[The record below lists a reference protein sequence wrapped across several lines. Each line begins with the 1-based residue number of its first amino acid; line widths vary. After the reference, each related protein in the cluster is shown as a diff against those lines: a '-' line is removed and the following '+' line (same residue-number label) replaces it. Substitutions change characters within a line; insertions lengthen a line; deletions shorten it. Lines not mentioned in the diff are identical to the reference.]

1 MSINLTI
8 QATNLTFNSPNGCL
22 PDSCWFKYTIIQLL
36 GVLSILID
44 SCHDTFQRS
53 CLSSHSSLQS
63 LIICIDGSLCAIS
76 RLSSSNSIGLCL
88 NSLCSQVL
96 NSGELVISLNK
107 SQEVSNSIKN
117 ILLIVRC
124 TACEEASS
132 ILHQLVSS
140 LILCIIRYINL
151 CQLILYC
158 IEIRNLLSQLLLE
171 LANLNTKVCQFSISG
186 LSIISINDSIFNRS
200 IIDTTNNSFQFSSQF
215 ILQISITRS
224 CVLLSNL
231 LQGFCIV
238 TSRTAINAS
247 QFSIKILLGILISLL
262 NSLFFLKLILISFK
276 SILCSS
282 QVCA

>member
-117 ILLIVRC
+117 SLLIAIC
-124 TACEEASS
+124 YEEASS

-171 LANLNTKVCQFSISG
+171 LANLNTKFCQFSISG
-186 LSIISINDSIFNRS
+186 LSIISSNDSICNRS
-200 IIDTTNNSFQFSSQF
+200 IIVTTNNSCQFSSQF
-215 ILQISITRS
+215 ILQISITS